1 MDLNLKRKNVL
12 ISGASKGI
20 GLACA
25 KGFAAEGCNLHL
37 VSRTEEDL
45 LTAKAQINAISD
57 VDITIYPLD
66 LSQSSNVDKLAK
78 KCSEIDIL
86 VNNAGAIPAGNIE
99 AIDER
104 RWREAWDLKVFG
116 YINMTRQFYPLI
128 KNNGGGVI
136 MNVIGLAGVR
146 VDRNYIAGST
156 GNASI
161 IGFTNA
167 MGAHAL
173 DEGMRVLGVCPGA
186 VQTERITTML
196 KTRAK
201 DEKGDEDRW
210 QDYFSGMPLNRPA
223 LVEEVADVVVFL
235 CSDRASWLTG
245 TTINLDG
252 GVASRGGY

>member
-37 VSRTEEDL
+37 ASRTEEDL

-57 VDITIYPLD
+57 VDVTIYPLD

-201 DEKGDEDRW
+201 DEK
-210 QDYFSGMPLNRPA
+210 A
-223 LVEEVADVVVFL
+223 
-235 CSDRASWLTG
+235 TK
-245 TTINLDG
+245 IDG
-252 GVASRGGY
+252 RIISQVCHSIDQRE